1 MMRRIL
7 FLAAFALLAPRAF
20 AEPLSV
26 NVVTASLTSIPSE
39 VALTG
44 TLQAVNAFP
53 VAFPQG
59 GRVISVAVQQGDV
72 VVAGQDLARVDPT
85 QADAAL
91 RAALAQL
98 DGADAALREAQQA
111 NERAAGLLK
120 NGAGTRADVD
130 RTTKTLFAAQ
140 ASHDQAAA
148 QVAKARMVQ
157 DNTVLGAPTDG
168 TITARWAE
176 PGDVANPGQM
186 MLTIATNGGLEGVFN
201 APDGVD
207 LESFLGSA
215 VTMTPIDQPDLTL
228 TGMISEV
235 SPLVDARTG
244 AVVVKAKLDADAP
257 AGVVF
262 GTAVVG
268 RLNVPQPAGIT
279 LPWAA
284 LCSASGHPAVWKV
297 DPAALTVMQVPVTV
311 SAYGGDTITLSGG
324 VRAGDVIVTDG
335 SQLLFPGRSVAIM
348 AKGQ

>member
-111 NERAAGLLK
+111 NDRAAGLLK
-120 NGAGTRADVD
+120 NGAGTRAEVD
-130 RTTKTLFAAQ
+130 TTTKTLFAAQ

-148 QVAKARMVQ
+148 QVAKARVVQ
-157 DNTVLGAPTDG
+157 DNTVLRAPTAG

-176 PGDVANPGQM
+176 PGDVANPGQK
-186 MLTIATNGGLEGVFN
+186 MLTIAANGGLEGVFN

-207 LESFLGSA
+207 LGSFLGSA

-228 TGMISEV
+228 TGTITEV

-262 GTAVVG
+262 GTAVIG
-268 RLNVPQPAGIT
+268 RMNVPQPVAIT

-284 LCSASGHPAVWKV
+284 LGSASGHPAVWTV
-297 DPAALTVMQVPVTV
+297 DAAALTVMQVPVTV

-324 VRAGDVIVTDG
+324 VRAGDIVVTDG
-335 SQLLFPGRSVAIM
+335 SQLLFPGRSVALM
-348 AKGQ
+348 EKGQ

>member
-1 MMRRIL
+1 MRSIL
-7 FLAAFALLAPRAF
+7 FALAFALSATAAM

-26 NVVTASLTSIPSE
+26 HTVTARLASLPSE

-44 TLQAVNAFP
+44 TLQPVNAFP

-59 GRVISVAVQQGDV
+59 GRVISIVVQEGDV

-91 RAALAQL
+91 RAALAGL
-98 DGADAALREAQQA
+98 DGADAALREALQA
-111 NERAAGLLK
+111 NDRATGLLK
-120 NGAGTRADVD
+120 SGAGTRADVD
-130 RTTKTLFAAQ
+130 TTTKTLFAAQ

-148 QVAKARMVQ
+148 QVAKARTVQ
-157 DNTVLGAPTDG
+157 DNTVLRAPADG
-168 TITARWAE
+168 TITARWAD
-176 PGDVANPGQM
+176 PGDVANPGQRV
-186 MLTIATNGGLEGVFN
+186 LTIAASGGLEGVFN

-207 LESFLGSA
+207 LEVLLGHP

-228 TGMISEV
+228 SGTITEV
-235 SPLVDARTG
+235 SPLVDPHTG
-244 AVVVKAKLDADAP
+244 AVVVTAKLDADAP

-268 RLNVPQPAGIT
+268 RLNVPQPPAIT

-284 LCSASGHPAVWKV
+284 LSSAAGQPAVWKV
-297 DPAALTVMQVPVTV
+297 DPAALRVAQVPVTV

-324 VRAGDVIVTDG
+324 VTAGDIVVTDG
-335 SQLLFPGRSVAIM
+335 SQLLFPGRSVALM
-348 AKGQ
+348 EKGE